1 MLKSK
6 YGINLMDDEQ
16 PFYFMWNE
24 DKSHVLLFDNGVVV
38 QEFKGGKWEDVPN
51 RTLGRWEF
59 HDITKEEFEKATGG
73 VMPDVD
79 PKDIIA
85 L

>member
-16 PFYFMWNE
+16 PFYFAWNE
-24 DKSHVLLFDNGVVV
+24 DRTVVELIDNGVLV
-38 QEFKGGKWEDVPN
+38 QEFHDGKWVDVPN
-51 RTLGRWEF
+51 KVLPRLGAR
-59 HDITKEEFEKATGG
+59 DITKEEFEKATGG

>member
-38 QEFKGGKWEDVPN
+38 QEFKDGK
-51 RTLGRWEF
+51 
-59 HDITKEEFEKATGG
+59 
-73 VMPDVD
+73 
-79 PKDIIA
+79 
-85 L
+85 